1 MSLCYNLR
9 MEKGK
14 KKVELSTLV
23 IISGVMTIVGFIAG
37 TRRAEFYNL
46 LAPVFGF
53 HSQAEELDL
62 SSIQNVY
69 KTLAEKFDGDLDQA
83 KLVDGASRGLVEAA
97 GDDYTM
103 YMNAEEAEEFNKS
116 LEGDIGAGIGVEVG
130 VRNNLP
136 TIVRVLRNNSAIKA
150 GVLAGDIITEVNGE
164 STEDLTIEKIT
175 SKIKGEAGTT
185 VKIKVLRGQEE
196 KEFSITRATISNPSV
211 ELEIRE
217 NVAIMAISRFD
228 GETGT
233 LARKYAQQI
242 KNQGISKLV
251 LDLRGNG
258 GGYVTAAQAVA
269 SLWLNEKSLI
279 VTEKKGTKVIDEVR
293 ATGDNVLAD
302 TETIVL
308 ADESSASASEIVVG
322 ALKDNKKAQIYGV
335 KTYGK
340 GSVQEPIDMKNGA
353 LLKVTIAKWYTP
365 SGKNIDKEGI
375 APDKTVEITA
385 EQINRGE
392 DPQLSEAIKS
402 LK

>member
-1 MSLCYNLR
+1 M
-9 MEKGK
+9 
-14 KKVELSTLV
+14 

-37 TRRAEFYNL
+37 TRKAEFYNL

-62 SSIQNVY
+62 SSVQNVY

-136 TIVRVLRNNSAIKA
+136 TVVRVLKNNSAVKA
-150 GVLAGDIITEVNGE
+150 GVLAGDVIVEVNGE

-217 NVAIMAISRFD
+217 NVAIMTISRFD

-269 SLWLNEKSLI
+269 SLWLNDKALV

>member
-1 MSLCYNLR
+1 

-37 TRRAEFYNL
+37 TRKAEFYNL

-62 SSIQNVY
+62 SSVQNVY

-136 TIVRVLRNNSAIKA
+136 TVVRVLKNNSAVKA
-150 GVLAGDIITEVNGE
+150 GVLAGDVIVEVNGE

>member
-1 MSLCYNLR
+1 
-9 MEKGK
+9 
-14 KKVELSTLV
+14 V
-23 IISGVMTIVGFIAG
+23 IRGQGSQNGDNVLWVVDGVPGAPIASMNDIESITVLKDAGSAAIYG
-37 TRRAEFYNL
+37 TRGANG
-46 LAPVFGF
+46 V
-53 HSQAEELDL
+53 
-62 SSIQNVY
+62 I
-69 KTLAEKFDGDLDQA
+69 
-83 KLVDGASRGLVEAA
+83 LVTTKRG
-97 GDDYTM
+97 
-103 YMNAEEAEEFNKS
+103 S
-116 LEGDIGAGIGVEVG
+116 
-130 VRNNLP
+130 
-136 TIVRVLRNNSAIKA
+136 
-150 GVLAGDIITEVNGE
+150 
-164 STEDLTIEKIT
+164 
-175 SKIKGEAGTT
+175 GEAGTT

>member
-1 MSLCYNLR
+1 

-37 TRRAEFYNL
+37 TRKAEFYNL

-53 HSQAEELDL
+53 QSQAEELDL
-62 SSIQNVY
+62 SSVQNVY
-69 KTLAEKFDGDLDQA
+69 KTLAEKFDGSLDQA

-103 YMNAEEAEEFNKS
+103 YMNAEESEEFNKS

-136 TIVRVLRNNSAIKA
+136 TVVRVLKNNSAVKA
-150 GVLAGDIITEVNGE
+150 GVLAGDVIIEVNGE
-164 STEDLTIEKIT
+164 STEGLTIEKIT
-175 SKIKGEAGTT
+175 SKIKGEVGTT

-217 NVAIMAISRFD
+217 NVAIMTISRFD

-269 SLWLNEKSLI
+269 SLWLNEKALI
-279 VTEKKGTKVIDEVR
+279 VTEKKGAKVIDEVR
-293 ATGDNVLAD
+293 ATGDNILAD

-375 APDKTVEITA
+375 VPDETVEITA